1 VCASTLSIT
10 ARTLETE
17 IEQEWLHYRNL
28 KCNEGTRKRKEY
40 FEVDV
45 LESNELDGKESR
57 KTDDDIDFPRE
68 MNIELDDN
76 DEKVLLSQ
84 LKTFARKD
92 RGETHE

>member
-1 VCASTLSIT
+1 
-10 ARTLETE
+10 
-17 IEQEWLHYRNL
+17 LHYRNL

-92 RGETHE
+92 RGETMNEDSRGLRRHYK